1 MKVGVMQ
8 GSLKE
13 FDLAEVLQ
21 VVGIGRQYTGI
32 ELRLSNGVVGTI
44 FVKSGQVVS
53 ATANDTAGPNA
64 FFNLFQA
71 ADGRFFVFR
80 TETPAELP
88 EPLGPL
94 HRLLMEVPPP
104 GPRKSE
110 PVQPMVAPLHA
121 Y

>member
-32 ELRLSNGVVGTI
+32 ELRLANGVVGTI

-71 ADGRFFVFR
+71 IDGRLDRLVGQVMLR
-80 TETPAELP
+80 VAERNDD
-88 EPLGPL
+88 
-94 HRLLMEVPPP
+94 RLWCAMPIDVCAHIT
-104 GPRKSE
+104 GT
-110 PVQPMVAPLHA
+110 
-121 Y
+121 